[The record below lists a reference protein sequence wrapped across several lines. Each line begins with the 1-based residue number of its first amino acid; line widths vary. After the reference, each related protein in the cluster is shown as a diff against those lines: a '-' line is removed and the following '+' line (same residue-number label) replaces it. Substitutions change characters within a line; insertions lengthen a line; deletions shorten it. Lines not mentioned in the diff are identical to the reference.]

1 MAIGILLTVLNDLG
15 SKLIHQFTF
24 KEQVGL
30 NDNGIAGFLLSHR
43 NSGLLKELIDGGFAS
58 CEKSSQD
65 PFGRSLRIRQM
76 GKLSHVFEGL

>member
-1 MAIGILLTVLNDLG
+1 MAIGILLTVLNDFG
-15 SKLIHQFTF
+15 SKLIHQFTL

-30 NDNGIAGFLLSHR
+30 NDNRIAGFLLSLR
-43 NSGLLKELIDGGFAS
+43 NRGLLKELIDGGFAS